1 MRIMNKIIDRYI
13 LKEIA
18 FPFFMILFI
27 LTFVLLMGKIL
38 QLMDLMV
45 NKGIRVTDIALL
57 VIYLMPSFL
66 LFTIPISL
74 FVAIMMGL
82 GRLSGDNELL
92 VLKAAG
98 LSLHR
103 LARPILVAVAACFLL
118 TAVTSYYLAPHGNFA
133 VKTLLFD
140 LARQKASVGIK
151 EKVFNDEFSGILL
164 YADRVPVSGE
174 HMEGVL
180 ISDTRNTAEQRTI
193 IAERAYLVADPRAMT
208 VTLRLEN
215 GATHSVDR
223 NLNNY
228 RRMDFGRYDLKLDFG
243 AAMAGDAEKTK
254 ASTEMTVGEMVRRMR
269 DKKLKDE
276 DLRELA
282 IEINKKFSIPF
293 STLVFGILGIPLGIR
308 KHRTVKYWGFTIGLA
323 VVITYYLLRL
333 GGEALAETG
342 RLTPFIGAWAPN
354 IILGVAGIWLFM
366 RAAAE
371 KPLWT
376 GFRGRRAGP

>member
-1 MRIMNKIIDRYI
+1 MNKIIDRYI

-57 VIYLMPSFL
+57 VMYLMPSFL

-118 TAVTSYYLAPHGNFA
+118 TALTSYYLAPQGNFA

-140 LARQKASVGIK
+140 MARQKASAGIK

-354 IILGVAGIWLFM
+354 IILGVAGIWLFV

-376 GFRGRRAGP
+376 GFRGRRASP